1 MDELC
6 CESSDDRVCPNE
18 LRLGEPSAI
27 PLTRSASLS
36 EDVRICDDEATRIDE
51 GDGVGDVPFIRRPDG
66 VRSSEA
72 ELDAAELVEPD
83 CEYCCIKR

>member
-1 MDELC
+1 MDEL

-51 GDGVGDVPFIRRPDG
+51 GDVSEMCHSYVVQMGT
-66 VRSSEA
+66 SSET
-72 ELDAAELVEPD
+72 ELDAAELVGPD